1 MPWPPTKLLIP
12 YLLVVFNLNSAVTSA
27 AFDSFSDNPKED
39 TITIGLLVDNLQDGE
54 QAILAAQLAIN
65 QSNLDVGE
73 SGSLFKLA
81 VREMDGPWGQASN
94 KTVELIYEEMAVAIV
109 GALDGRMAHL
119 AEQVTAKSQIPYIE
133 TKATDPS
140 LSKAFVPW
148 FFRLIPNDYQVAK
161 ALTKDIY
168 EQNNFSRVAIISD
181 SSYDS
186 KMASQAIKR
195 IIRENEFKI
204 PASFVVDDRNP
215 DYSSLVA
222 QLMAEDFQAIVFL
235 TNIADEHPN
244 LESLIE
250 QSTARIYLNQ
260 ILREPRALSGYTVY
274 GIEVVADPLK
284 YEEYNIQFQKF
295 TNSMPTAQ
303 AIYVFDAINILLH
316 TINAVGSNPEII
328 GQNIGKMDVYNGIS
342 GKIKFDKHGD
352 LVRSIQLTN
361 NIF

>member
-1 MPWPPTKLLIP
+1 MPWSSLT
-12 YLLVVFNLNSAVTSA
+12 LVLSFLYAVFNLNATIASVAIDSY
-27 AFDSFSDNPKED
+27 FDSQKKD

-65 QSNLDVGE
+65 QSNLDRGE

-109 GALDGRMAHL
+109 GALDGRTAHL

-168 EQNNFSRVAIISD
+168 EQNNFSQVAIISD

-186 KMASQAIKR
+186 KIASQAIKR
-195 IIRENEFKI
+195 IIRENELII

-235 TNIADEHPN
+235 TNIADEQPN
-244 LESLIE
+244 LERLIE
-250 QSTARIYLNQ
+250 HSTARIYLNQ
-260 ILREPRALSGYTVY
+260 LSVELKEPPSYPLYT
-274 GIEVVADPLK
+274 ISAVANTAK
-284 YEEYNIQFQKF
+284 YENFKIQFQKYS
-295 TNSMPTAQ
+295 NSKPTAQ

-316 TINAVGSNPEII
+316 TINAIGSNPEII
-328 GQNIGKMDVYNGIS
+328 GQNIGKMDVYNGVS
-342 GKIKFDKHGD
+342 GKIKFDQYGD
-352 LVRSIQLTN
+352 IIRMVQFTR
-361 NIF
+361 